1 MGIFLFKGKEFFQ
14 IDATHNLIDNYG
26 NAISNKMIMSIV
38 KVHFTMYAKKKRYN
52 LIPIARFGS
61 R

>member
-38 KVHFTMYAKKKRYN
+38 KVHFTMYAKKT
-52 LIPIARFGS
+52 L
-61 R
+61 